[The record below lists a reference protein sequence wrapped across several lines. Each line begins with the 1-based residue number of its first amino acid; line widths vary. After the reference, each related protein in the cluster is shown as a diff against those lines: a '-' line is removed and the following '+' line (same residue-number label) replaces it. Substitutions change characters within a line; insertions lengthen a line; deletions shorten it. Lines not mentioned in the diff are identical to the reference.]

1 MQKEKRIP
9 DDVWEILA
17 QYPFRD
23 PEIRFLRRNENEVF
37 AVRDGAERFVLR
49 IQRPAEGFSLRP
61 LYGEMSPVVYL
72 DGELD
77 LLEFLRECAEFPV
90 QQPVRNRM
98 AVPRPCSH
106 GSRGER
112 SISFPLTA
120 SDVSG
125 RGTRRRSCSPYLP
138 GAESQRDMRMMGNC

>member
-9 DDVWEILA
+9 DDVREILA

-61 LYGEMSPVVYL
+61 LYGETSPAVYL

-98 AVPRPCSH
+98 EPGNLTRSGISALPR
-106 GSRGER
+106 RLR
-112 SISFPLTA
+112 
-120 SDVSG
+120 
-125 RGTRRRSCSPYLP
+125 TRTGFELSLRTH
-138 GAESQRDMRMMGNC
+138 ESAYR